1 MGVQGFHS
9 GRRPA
14 HAGSCA
20 TLVAALLAFAP
31 AASATFPGSNGEIA
45 FDPAGSQPVG
55 TYAIQG
61 DGRGLRRI
69 TPAGVKAP
77 LAKWSP
83 DGARLVYAHPESS
96 TGHGIW
102 VVNADGTGDRQIT
115 RESRAVAGSDTYP
128 AWSPDGGR
136 IAFVRNSDLHVMN
149 ADGSGVRNLTPALAD
164 QVTEPDWSPRG
175 GEIAFTA
182 NSGLGD
188 AQVVTLGGVVRQL
201 PGLPGN
207 VTSPSWSPD
216 GSRIAYEAGSA
227 VGVVNADGT
236 GVRPLIS
243 HPDDTGLAGAKSAA
257 MREVWHVSWSP
268 DGTQIAFV
276 NDPPTGFG
284 DPVLQEELWRINAN
298 DGSGLLRLG
307 AGSTTFMDWGPARAE
322 LGKAVSVAVVRG
334 TVLIGLPGKTARA
347 AQKGQSFVPL
357 QGLRTIPVGSLLD
370 TRRGTVRLTS
380 ALDSKGA
387 QLQSGNFSA
396 GVFKVLQSRG
406 RRGLTDLK
414 LTGSSFKGCGARGS
428 TAGIARFSRR
438 KVRRLRSN
446 AKGRFRT
453 HGRYSSATVRG
464 TKWDTVDRCD
474 GTLTRVTRGRVV
486 VRDFRR
492 KRSITVR
499 AGRSYFARR

>member
-1 MGVQGFHS
+1 MGVRGFHS

-14 HAGSCA
+14 LALSCA
-20 TLVAALLAFAP
+20 ALVGALLAFAP
-31 AASATFPGSNGEIA
+31 AASATFPGRNGEIV
-45 FDPAGSQPVG
+45 FDPTGSQPTG

-61 DGRGLRRI
+61 DGTGLRRI
-69 TPAGVKAP
+69 TAPNAKA
-77 LAKWSP
+77 LYAKWSP
-83 DGARLVYAHPESS
+83 DGARLVYAHPNSS
-96 TGHGIW
+96 AGHGIW
-102 VVNADGTGDRQIT
+102 VVNADGTGARQIT
-115 RESRAVAGSDTYP
+115 REPRAVGGSDTFP

-164 QVTEPDWSPRG
+164 PVSEPDWSPRG

-188 AQVVTLGGVVRQL
+188 VKVVTLGGVVRQL

-207 VTSPSWSPD
+207 LTAPSWSPD

-227 VGVVNADGT
+227 VGVVNVDGS

-243 HPDDTGLAGAKSAA
+243 HPDNTGLSGAKSPA

-268 DGTQIAFV
+268 DGTQIGFV
-276 NDPPTGFG
+276 NDPPAGFG
-284 DPVLQEELWRINAN
+284 DPVFQEELWRINAS

-307 AGSTTFMDWGPARAE
+307 VGSTTFMDWGPERAE
-322 LGKAVSVAVVRG
+322 LGKAVSVAVVKG
-334 TVLIGLPGKTARA
+334 TVLIGVPGKA
-347 AQKGQSFVPL
+347 FVPL
-357 QGLRTIPVGSLLD
+357 QGLRTIPVGSRLD

-380 ALDSKGA
+380 ALDSKGSK
-387 QLQSGNFSA
+387 LQSGSFSA

-406 RRGLTDLK
+406 GRGLTDVN
-414 LTGSSFKGCGARGS
+414 LTGSSFNGCGARGS
-428 TAGIARFSRR
+428 TAGVARFSRK
-438 KVRRLRSN
+438 KVRRLRSD

-453 HGRYSSATVRG
+453 RGRYSSATVRG
-464 TKWDTVDRCD
+464 TKWETTDRCD

-492 KRSITVR
+492 KRDITVR
-499 AGRSYFARR
+499 AGRSYFAPR